1 MIDIHAATNKIFDR
15 VHRTGEE
22 IKNDLPN
29 WVERFVEGKG
39 WSKVIDPSTSKPFE
53 NVGQWL
59 VASYPLGP
67 GMGQGRYSISYDEF
81 IVLCDDRPKLKDLL
95 VKHRPKGKRGGD
107 RGNQYTGG
115 KGDNITNAKKSH
127 GSTSRLYIEE
137 RLQRDHPKVW
147 KQYLNGEFKS
157 ARQAGIAAG
166 IFKKPSPEQTALKA
180 FSKAKNQLQIAKAI
194 VEALNVEDAEAL
206 KRWLSEKESRNG

>member
-1 MIDIHAATNKIFDR
+1 MLDIHAATNKIFDR

-29 WVERFVEGKG
+29 WVERFVDEKG
-39 WSKVIDPSTSKPFE
+39 WSKVVDPSTGKPFE

-95 VKHRPKGKRGGD
+95 VQHRPKGKRGPKPKD
-107 RGNQYTGG
+107 VNFVNNVNETQKRPMGN
-115 KGDNITNAKKSH
+115 
-127 GSTSRLYIEE
+127 SRLYIEE
-137 RLQRDHPKVW
+137 RLQRDHPKIW

-166 IFKKPSPEQTALKA
+166 FICDSHDPLKRLK
-180 FSKAKNQLQIAKAI
+180 SNWAKATSKQKK
-194 VEALNVEDAEAL
+194 EF
-206 KRWLSEKESRNG
+206 LSWIESQ

>member
-39 WSKVIDPSTSKPFE
+39 WSKVIDPATSKPFE

-59 VASYPLGP
+59 IASYPLGP

-107 RGNQYTGG
+107 RRSESFKIDNVNFEKPKTGN
-115 KGDNITNAKKSH
+115 
-127 GSTSRLYIEE
+127 SRLYIEE

-166 IFKKPSPEQTALKA
+166 IFKKSTPEETIVKA
-180 FSKAKNQLQIAKAI
+180 FGRAKNQLQIAKAI

>member
-1 MIDIHAATNKIFDR
+1 MLDIHAATNKIFDR

-29 WVERFVEGKG
+29 WVERFVEEKG
-39 WSKVIDPSTSKPFE
+39 WSKVVDPSTGKPFE

-95 VKHRPKGKRGGD
+95 VQHRPKGKRGPKPKD
-107 RGNQYTGG
+107 ANFVNNVNETQKRPMGN
-115 KGDNITNAKKSH
+115 
-127 GSTSRLYIEE
+127 SRLYIEE

-157 ARQAGIAAG
+157 ARQAGMAAG
-166 IFKKPSPEQTALKA
+166 FICDSHDP
-180 FSKAKNQLQIAKAI
+180 
-194 VEALNVEDAEAL
+194 L
-206 KRWLSEKESRNG
+206 KRLKSYWVKATSKQKKEFLSWIESQ

>member
-115 KGDNITNAKKSH
+115 KVIISQMPKSLTEVHH
-127 GSTSRLYIEE
+127 GSTSKNDFSETIQRFGNSISMESLNPQG
-137 RLQRDHPKVW
+137 RQGLQRGFSRSLH
-147 KQYLNGEFKS
+147 QS
-157 ARQAGIAAG
+157 
-166 IFKKPSPEQTALKA
+166 KPH
-180 FSKAKNQLQIAKAI
+180 
-194 VEALNVEDAEAL
+194 
-206 KRWLSEKESRNG
+206 

>member
-1 MIDIHAATNKIFDR
+1 MLDIHAATNKIFDR

-29 WVERFVEGKG
+29 WVERFVEEKG
-39 WSKVIDPSTSKPFE
+39 WSKVVDPSTGKPFE

-115 KGDNITNAKKSH
+115 KGDNVNFAKTPK
-127 GSTSRLYIEE
+127 GNSRLYIEE

-157 ARQAGIAAG
+157 ARQAGMAAG
-166 IFKKPSPEQTALKA
+166 FICDSHDPLKRLK
-180 FSKAKNQLQIAKAI
+180 SYWAKATSKQKK
-194 VEALNVEDAEAL
+194 EF
-206 KRWLSEKESRNG
+206 LSWIEGQ

>member
-39 WSKVIDPSTSKPFE
+39 WSKVIDPATSKPFE

-95 VKHRPKGKRGGD
+95 VKHRPKR
-107 RGNQYTGG
+107 G
-115 KGDNITNAKKSH
+115 KGRPPKEDQENHSVGMNNEPARKP
-127 GSTSRLYIEE
+127 GNSRLYIEE

-166 IFKKPSPEQTALKA
+166 IFKKPTPEETALKA